1 MKLYP
6 LLYRHISIMRASPW
20 LCLTLA
26 LCPQL
31 MRISAAAEY
40 VIHISV
46 DGLNDAML
54 QELVDAGQTPNFKRF
69 EDEGA
74 WTLNGRSDYTQ
85 TVTLPNHT
93 CMLTGRPTLQPEGMP
108 NAPFHNWLENINP
121 QKGATL
127 HQKAYIP
134 SVFDVVHDAGRS
146 TALYASKDKF
156 AIFDQSYNATNG
168 SENAHGRD
176 KIDNYLNMSDGPPR
190 YCQTLNERFLQ
201 DMAAHHYNY
210 AFVHVRDP
218 DSVGHALQWGSSTYR
233 QAIIGVDGYLQK
245 IFQLVESDPQLKGK
259 TAIILTADH
268 GGRPPGHDNPI
279 YRENYTVPIFV
290 WGAGVSHGDL
300 YAMNDGSRA
309 YPGEARVDY
318 SAAKQPIRNGDT
330 GNLALSLLGLG
341 PIPTSMINSAQ
352 DLRVTIPGD
361 YNLDG
366 SVDAADQL
374 ICKKSQ
380 GSSTDLRADGNHD
393 GRVNQADL
401 DLWRANFGKTAK
413 VSQPAANP

>member
-1 MKLYP
+1 MTSLRVRP
-6 LLYRHISIMRASPW
+6 CSLPALPTIACWIAAFA
-20 LCLTLA
+20 LA
-26 LCPQL
+26 VGSVFP
-31 MRISAAAEY
+31 SEAADH

-46 DGLNDAML
+46 DGLNDSMM
-54 QELVDAGQTPNFKRF
+54 QSLVDAGQAPTFKRF

-74 WTLNGRSDYTQ
+74 WTLNARSDYTQ

-93 CMLTGRPTLQPEGMP
+93 CMITGRPTLQPEGMP
-108 NAPFHNWLENINP
+108 NVAIHNWTENLNP

-134 SVFDVVHDAGRS
+134 SVFDVAHNAGRS

-156 AIFDQSYNATNG
+156 VIFRESYNATNG
-168 SENAHGRD
+168 GDDPHGRS
-176 KIDNYLNMSDGPPR
+176 KIDSYLNMSDGPPR
-190 YCQTLNERFLQ
+190 YCQTLVERFLQ

-210 AFVHVRDP
+210 AFVHLRDP

-245 IFQLVESDPQLKGK
+245 IFQLVETDPQLQGK
-259 TAIILTADH
+259 TIIILTADH
-268 GGRPPGHDNPI
+268 GGRPPGHDDPV
-279 YRENYTVPIFV
+279 YRENYTVPVLV

-300 YAMNDGSRA
+300 YAMNEAARSD
-309 YPGEARVDY
+309 PGEARVDY
-318 SAAKQPIRNGDT
+318 SAEKQPIRNGDT

-341 PIPTSMINSAQ
+341 PIPTSLINAAQ

-366 SVDAADQL
+366 SVDAADEV
-374 ICKKSQ
+374 IWKKTQ
-380 GSSTDLRADGNHD
+380 GSKTDLRADGNHD
-393 GRVNQADL
+393 GQVDQADYAV
-401 DLWRANFGKTAK
+401 WRANFGKTARVEK
-413 VSQPAANP
+413 QTHN